1 MIRGKYKP
9 KATDRDDDTDNPNY
23 LGIASPKKK
32 SNDKSSDA
40 PVTETDRLV
49 AQVEAGRHYVFEKPL
64 PPDSLLRMTEDFSPI
79 YEIAFRIGITAE
91 QSRATLRT
99 IERIHRQKMA
109 EMANW
114 TEAMRRAEAEKQR
127 ALKRIEDDME
137 VDQLRA
143 QLKVMKLRMDD
154 KSKELSDNAHFL
166 QQVAALR
173 ANYEKEKGKQQDMI
187 ESPPRGGQSSSSG
200 RGGGAD
206 DATRQSTGKKQKLY
220 NALHYS
226 ALYDEDHRCLQHGQ
240 PHCPYCGG
248 DMNNDSP
255 ARTGSSAGSPAHV
268 MPTSNTP
275 TPLKVHERYFQQRPA
290 PALSY
295 SPAKSQLNPLRS
307 GPAGQQPTDVRTLGG
322 SSSARS
328 HDGASS
334 GRGLGP
340 QAPFGM
346 TRKSAGA

>member
-1 MIRGKYKP
+1 MIRNKYKP
-9 KATDRDDDTDNPNY
+9 RLSSSGDDDPNS
-23 LGIASPKKK
+23 LGLASP
-32 SNDKSSDA
+32 DA
-40 PVTETDRLV
+40 KRKPKTAVDEQV
-49 AQVEAGRHYVFEKPL
+49 AKIENGRHYVYEKPL

-143 QLKVMKLRMDD
+143 QLKVMKMRMDD
-154 KSKELSDNAHFL
+154 KSRELNDNAHFL

-173 ANYEKEKGKQQDMI
+173 ANYERERGKQEDML
-187 ESPPRGGQSSSSG
+187 ESPSSPPGKGRSGGGEAQQDGGAQYSSS
-200 RGGGAD
+200 
-206 DATRQSTGKKQKLY
+206 RQSTGKKQKLY

-226 ALYDEDHRCLQHGQ
+226 ALYDDDHRCMQHGQ

-248 DMNNDSP
+248 ESSP
-255 ARTGSSAGSPAHV
+255 SPAGSPAHV
-268 MPTSNTP
+268 TPSSNTP

-307 GPAGQQPTDVRTLGG
+307 GPPGQSLDVRTLPPSNNQGD
-322 SSSARS
+322 R
-328 HDGASS
+328 S
-334 GRGLGP
+334 GRGGASDGGQ

-346 TRKSAGA
+346 TRKSAS

>member
-1 MIRGKYKP
+1 VY
-9 KATDRDDDTDNPNY
+9 
-23 LGIASPKKK
+23 
-32 SNDKSSDA
+32 
-40 PVTETDRLV
+40 
-49 AQVEAGRHYVFEKPL
+49 EKPL

-143 QLKVMKLRMDD
+143 QLKVMKMRMDD
-154 KSKELSDNAHFL
+154 KSKDLSDNAHFL

-173 ANYEKEKGKQQDMI
+173 ANYEKEKGKQQDML
-187 ESPPRGGQSSSSG
+187 ESPPRGGASSSSG
-200 RGGGAD
+200 RGGEDPA
-206 DATRQSTGKKQKLY
+206 RHSTGKKQKLY

-226 ALYDEDHRCLQHGQ
+226 ALYDEDHRCMQHGQ

-248 DMNNDSP
+248 DTSNDSP
-255 ARTGSSAGSPAHV
+255 TRGGSGSSSPSHV

-295 SPAKSQLNPLRS
+295 SPAKAQLNPLRS
-307 GPAGQQPTDVRTLGG
+307 GPSGHQPTDVRTLGAPNSGRSNEG
-322 SSSARS
+322 ST
-328 HDGASS
+328 

-346 TRKSAGA
+346 ARKAAGA